1 MMVYFPSV
9 AFFYEFWIS
18 WGTSDSFICL
28 MDVVE
33 SSFFSNSGSLF
44 WIFSTSSLLKVGI
57 HSKISQL
64 PTKIPPVK
72 TIGLEIVKFYELN
85 LP

>member
-1 MMVYFPSV
+1 
-9 AFFYEFWIS
+9 
-18 WGTSDSFICL
+18 
-28 MDVVE
+28 
-33 SSFFSNSGSLF
+33 
-44 WIFSTSSLLKVGI
+44 LLKVGI